1 MGLGLKSAMLTRPAF
16 AILVSEHAL
25 STISREC
32 RSLDADKAGISQ
44 FGRTREDIDEDT
56 VSAVQAAAYS
66 FISRVQSALTELCDP
81 QMAWFDKL
89 AEFQKITRIVNWANN
104 SNIGEGEKELILD
117 NAFAL
122 KRGLAHL
129 VRGRVL
135 WCFSREIWTEQ
146 NTEANDHRRAETY
159 LKEYQSDFCKVIYSL
174 MAEKEKMLTR
184 YPWKSLR
191 DLPFNVSSKTNL
203 LLDEAGIDPDT
214 AIKYRNIAKQHG
226 VQQVQMFD
234 LIKFQSRLNR
244 EILASVQGHGFNI
257 GRLPD
262 ECFHEITTSS
272 GHDKRFPEVEEEDDW
287 GLDWSGLPATTYSPQ
302 VAPKSPPKP
311 PRSDSRQDRFQ
322 TGMPDEMSQN
332 FKFAAYS
339 PSGLDF
345 QGYLQSR
352 KEGDMLERVVPVNSS
367 ASAAQG
373 SLNIP
378 LRPKDCKDTDVVP
391 LLEKCPSPFGAERAE
406 PLPTSGS
413 SMINRITNIINVS
426 TAFLTTQHKLVGP
439 REEAIDLH
447 NQSGPSTSED
457 PSFADLP
464 PGSPITPK
472 KPISPHTRMKSKT
485 KTPTPIK
492 PAKYSEPHVP
502 ENWQIDAN
510 SPFFNLESF
519 LDQVQCLV
527 RKVANG
533 MLQNSDELD
542 FTVLTDTLLC
552 LTDEEWK
559 FLPLWAGGNEDGSG
573 GVFAPMIPPAP
584 AGAGPSGPGPSF
596 HTGYSMASRSSTEM
610 DFDGTST
617 VGESANT
624 SVAVQNGYSDHFDR
638 RRVMSEDDF
647 RSEAFSDDTE
657 DYVGKGKEYDYDM
670 ECDIGGNVSDDSE
683 TYVGKGKGKAAIHDS
698 VPQSSTQIDSEDPEA
713 EAEGE
718 DDLDAFDD
726 EEEAFDYG
734 GEDEDE
740 EMEDV
745 SMTV

>member
-1 MGLGLKSAMLTRPAF
+1 
-16 AILVSEHAL
+16 
-25 STISREC
+25 
-32 RSLDADKAGISQ
+32 
-44 FGRTREDIDEDT
+44 
-56 VSAVQAAAYS
+56 
-66 FISRVQSALTELCDP
+66 
-81 QMAWFDKL
+81 
-89 AEFQKITRIVNWANN
+89 
-104 SNIGEGEKELILD
+104 
-117 NAFAL
+117 
-122 KRGLAHL
+122 
-129 VRGRVL
+129 
-135 WCFSREIWTEQ
+135 
-146 NTEANDHRRAETY
+146 
-159 LKEYQSDFCKVIYSL
+159 
-174 MAEKEKMLTR
+174 
-184 YPWKSLR
+184 
-191 DLPFNVSSKTNL
+191 
-203 LLDEAGIDPDT
+203 
-214 AIKYRNIAKQHG
+214 
-226 VQQVQMFD
+226 
-234 LIKFQSRLNR
+234 
-244 EILASVQGHGFNI
+244 
-257 GRLPD
+257 
-262 ECFHEITTSS
+262 
-272 GHDKRFPEVEEEDDW
+272 
-287 GLDWSGLPATTYSPQ
+287 
-302 VAPKSPPKP
+302 
-311 PRSDSRQDRFQ
+311 
-322 TGMPDEMSQN
+322 
-332 FKFAAYS
+332 
-339 PSGLDF
+339 
-345 QGYLQSR
+345 
-352 KEGDMLERVVPVNSS
+352 
-367 ASAAQG
+367 
-373 SLNIP
+373 
-378 LRPKDCKDTDVVP
+378 
-391 LLEKCPSPFGAERAE
+391 
-406 PLPTSGS
+406 
-413 SMINRITNIINVS
+413 
-426 TAFLTTQHKLVGP
+426 
-439 REEAIDLH
+439 
-447 NQSGPSTSED
+447 
-457 PSFADLP
+457 
-464 PGSPITPK
+464 
-472 KPISPHTRMKSKT
+472 MKSKT